1 MQCVMN
7 LSTVVILYSIV
18 SQKSISV
25 KPQLVKVKLE
35 RDFIPDSIGRL
46 CFWKRQ
52 EINEFDVQSNIP
64 KNLPKR
70 KWWDAADKQ
79 KVQSQ
84 EMRHSAKGV
93 TGAKQHSQ
101 NSKNATCPRGC
112 ESMSQWPEMLRGC
125 PYSSV
130 IWFLLAS
137 VLCAE
142 LACKVSVWKRRRV
155 CLWES

>member
-1 MQCVMN
+1 MN
-7 LSTVVILYSIV
+7 LSTVVVLYSIV
-18 SQKSISV
+18 SQKSISM
-25 KPQLVKVKLE
+25 KPQLVKVKLK
-35 RDFIPDSIGRL
+35 RDFIPDSTGRL

-52 EINEFDVQSNIP
+52 EINELDVQSNIP

-93 TGAKQHSQ
+93 TGTKQHSR
-101 NSKNATCPRGC
+101 NSKNATCLCGC
-112 ESMSQWPEMLRGC
+112 ESMYQWPEMLRGC
-125 PYSSV
+125 PSSNFT
-130 IWFLLAS
+130 WFLLAS

-155 CLWES
+155 NPWES